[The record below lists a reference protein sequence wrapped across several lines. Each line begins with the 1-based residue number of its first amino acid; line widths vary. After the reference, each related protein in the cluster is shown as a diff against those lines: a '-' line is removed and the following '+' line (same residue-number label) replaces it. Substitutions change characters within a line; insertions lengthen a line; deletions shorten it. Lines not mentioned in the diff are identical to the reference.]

1 MTEAA
6 TTEQNIDETT
16 PLRQAEVAE
25 SKATSSKETQNL
37 EEKETSPQKPRDV
50 EKGDI
55 IETGDDSH
63 GVKDAMSSA
72 SSLKSIDNEN
82 TVIQQKSTLVSDL
95 DETLPSPSSSDE
107 ARKTEMSSVRKET
120 EKAKAR
126 FLESDI

>member
-16 PLRQAEVAE
+16 PLRQEEVAE

-37 EEKETSPQKPRDV
+37 EVKETSPQEPRDV

-55 IETGDDSH
+55 IETGDNSR
-63 GVKDAMSSA
+63 GVKDAMSSP
-72 SSLKSIDNEN
+72 SSVKSIDNEN